1 MEVRFVQ
8 CKTAASR
15 SKLPGLDWAVN
26 PYRGCA
32 HGCSY
37 CYAQD
42 VTRFELGRLWGEV
55 CEVKSNIVQVLE
67 KELRKGAKGVYG
79 IGTVTDPYQPLEE
92 QHRLTRGCLEVLRRS
107 GAGISMLTKSP
118 LVLRDLDIFRGWA
131 GAEVG
136 MSIGCVDPEIARMI
150 EPGAPAPAERFE
162 ALSVLSEAGVQVYLM
177 AAPIVPG
184 ISDSDDLLNVLV
196 AETRNANVLRIMWD
210 MYNPRPS
217 AVARMHKSLS
227 AAGRGPLRRVEP
239 SDVARVR
246 DVLARACAEKG
257 VELVSAF

>member
-1 MEVRFVQ
+1 MEVRFIQ

-42 VTRFELGRLWGEV
+42 VTRFELGRPWGEV

-67 KELRKGAKGVYG
+67 KELRKGARGVYG

-92 QHRLTRGCLEVLRRS
+92 QHRLTRGCLEALRRS
-107 GAGISMLTKSP
+107 GAGVSVLTKSP
-118 LVLRDLDIFRGWA
+118 LVLRDLDLFKGWA

-136 MSIGCVDPEIARMI
+136 VSVGCVDPDIARTI
-150 EPGAPAPAERFE
+150 EPGAPAPAKRFDALR
-162 ALSVLSEAGVQVYLM
+162 ALSDSGVQVYLM
-177 AAPIVPG
+177 AAPIVHG
-184 ISDSDDLLNVLV
+184 LSDSDDLLRRLV
-196 AETRNANVLRIMWD
+196 ADAGRAGVPRVMWD
-210 MYNPRPS
+210 MYNPRPTT
-217 AVARMHKSLS
+217 VARMQKALA
-227 AAGRGPLRRVEP
+227 AAGLGQLRHAGPGEVSHIGE
-239 SDVARVR
+239 
-246 DVLARACAEKG
+246 VLARACEENQI
-257 VELVSAF
+257 ELVPAF